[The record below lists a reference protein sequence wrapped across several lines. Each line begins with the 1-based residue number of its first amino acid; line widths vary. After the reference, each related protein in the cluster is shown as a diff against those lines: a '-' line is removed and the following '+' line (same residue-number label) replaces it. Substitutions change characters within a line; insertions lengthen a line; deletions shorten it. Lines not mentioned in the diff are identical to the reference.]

1 MAPKGPSLDRL
12 FPLLGILRG
21 QDGTTVRRDLV
32 AGLTVALFTIPQA
45 MAYALVAGF
54 PPSAGIMTA
63 VVASILGA
71 AFGSS
76 EFLVNGP
83 TNAIAVMLAAQIA
96 LNPNL
101 GDPVTRIVAL
111 TLLIGAIQMLAGGLR
126 LGRFTRFVSEPV
138 LTGFTAGAGIYIAV
152 NQLPAV
158 LGLEKTH
165 LVADLWGWVPP
176 HNALFDLARTV
187 ASADSSNLLAAAMG
201 AATFLLVRALQ
212 WAEPRLGY
220 RIPAPFLTV
229 ALLTLVGYLLGLGD
243 GGSGALRLVRDI
255 QPVARELPALLV
267 PALDLG
273 QIGELLGAAATIGLL
288 GAVEAIA
295 IGKLLAARAGHA
307 FDANRQLVGEGMCN
321 LGAALVGGFASSGS
335 FTRTAVN
342 FEAGAVTRLSVI
354 YSGVL
359 VLAIVWLLAPA
370 ADHIPIAVLGGTLV
384 HIGLKLVNLGRMRLL
399 MQTTAADRTV
409 LLVTF
414 VGVLGATHLEYAL
427 LAGVA
432 VSIFQALRRAEGFNL
447 DLLQEGPDG
456 HLVELPLETA
466 KCGRVVAIDLQG
478 ELFFA
483 GAEVLEQRLKAI
495 FDNGTRALVLRL
507 SHAYNL
513 DATCAEALA
522 QVARHAR
529 GRDSHL
535 ILAGVKP
542 GMYGTLERA
551 GLVRDMGADM
561 IFRHEPLLLSA
572 TLKALA
578 QAHALAG
585 EGPASPVDRAPD
597 QASGRAGSSR
607 PLG

>member
-1 MAPKGPSLDRL
+1 MA
-12 FPLLGILRG
+12 
-21 QDGTTVRRDLV
+21 RRDLI

-76 EFLVNGP
+76 QFLVNGP
-83 TNAIAVMLAAQIA
+83 TNAIAVMLAAHIA
-96 LNPNL
+96 LSADL
-101 GDPVTRIVAL
+101 GDPVSRIITL
-111 TLLIGAIQMLAGGLR
+111 TLLIGVIQLLAGGLR
-126 LGRFTRFVSEPV
+126 LGSFTRFVSEPV

-158 LGLEKTH
+158 LGIEKAN
-165 LVADLWGWVPP
+165 LVAELWGWVPP
-176 HNALFDLARTV
+176 HNALFDLVRTV
-187 ASADSSNLLAAAMG
+187 ASAGSSNLLAVAMG
-201 AATFLLVRALQ
+201 AATFGLVRALQ
-212 WAEPRLGY
+212 WAEPRVGH
-220 RIPAPFLTV
+220 RIPAPFVTV
-229 ALLTLVGYLLGLGD
+229 ALLTLVAYLLDLRESGQ
-243 GGSGALRLVRDI
+243 GALRLVRDI
-255 QPVARELPALLV
+255 EPIARELPNLV
-267 PALDLG
+267 LPTFDLTRL
-273 QIGELLGAAATIGLL
+273 GELLGAALAIGLL

-295 IGKLLAARAGHA
+295 IGKLLAARAGHP

-321 LGAALVGGFASSGS
+321 LGAGLVGGFASSGS

-342 FEAGAVTRLSVI
+342 FEAGAVTRMSVI

-370 ADHIPIAVLGGTLV
+370 ANYIPLAVLGGTLV
-384 HIGLKLVNLGRMRLL
+384 HIGLKLVNVARMRWL
-399 MQTTAADRTV
+399 MQTTPADRTA

-414 VGVLGATHLEYAL
+414 FAVLGATHLEYAL
-427 LAGVA
+427 LLGVG

-447 DLLQEGPDG
+447 ELLAEGPNG
-456 HLVELPLETA
+456 HLVELPLDA
-466 KCGRVVAIDLQG
+466 PPGGRVAAIDLQG

-483 GAEVLEQRLKAI
+483 GAELLEQRLKAI
-495 FDNGTRALVLRL
+495 YDSGTQALVLRL

-513 DATCAEALA
+513 DATCAEAIA
-522 QVARHAR
+522 QVARYAR
-529 GRDSHL
+529 ARDRHL

-551 GLVRDMGADM
+551 GLVREMGADA
-561 IFRHEPLLLSA
+561 IFRHEPLLLGA

-578 QAHALAG
+578 HAHALVG
-585 EGPASPVDRAPD
+585 KG
-597 QASGRAGSSR
+597 QGRGTGR
-607 PLG
+607 PGG

>member
-1 MAPKGPSLDRL
+1 V
-12 FPLLGILRG
+12 
-21 QDGTTVRRDLV
+21 VRRDLI

-71 AFGSS
+71 VFGSS
-76 EFLVNGP
+76 QFLVNGP
-83 TNAIAVMLAAQIA
+83 TNAIAVMLAAHIA
-96 LNPNL
+96 LSSDL
-101 GDPVTRIVAL
+101 GDPVSRIVAL
-111 TLLIGAIQMLAGGLR
+111 TLLIGVVQLLAGGLR
-126 LGRFTRFVSEPV
+126 LGSFTRFVSEPV

-158 LGLEKTH
+158 LGIEKAN

-176 HNALFDLARTV
+176 HNALFDLVRVV
-187 ASADSSNLLAAAMG
+187 ASAGSSNLLAVAMG
-201 AATFLLVRALQ
+201 AATFALVRALQ
-212 WAEPRLGY
+212 WAEPRAGH
-220 RIPAPFLTV
+220 RIPAPFVTV
-229 ALLTLVGYLLGLGD
+229 ALLTLVAYLLQLGE
-243 GGSGALRLVRDI
+243 GGQGALRLVRDI
-255 QPVARELPALLV
+255 QPVTRELPSLV
-267 PALDLG
+267 LPTFDLTRL
-273 QIGELLGAAATIGLL
+273 GELLGAALAIGLL

-295 IGKLLAARAGHA
+295 IAKLLAARAGHP
-307 FDANRQLVGEGMCN
+307 FDANRQLIGEGMCN
-321 LGAALVGGFASSGS
+321 LGAGLVGGFASSGS

-370 ADHIPIAVLGGTLV
+370 ADYIPIAVLGGTPV
-384 HIGLKLVNLGRMRLL
+384 HIGLRLVNVGRMRWL

-414 VGVLGATHLEYAL
+414 FGVLGATHLEYAL
-427 LAGVA
+427 LLGVG

-447 DLLQEGPDG
+447 ELLAEGPNG
-456 HLVELPLETA
+456 HLVELPLEA
-466 KCGRVVAIDLQG
+466 PPGGRVVAIDLQG

-495 FDNGTRALVLRL
+495 YESGTQALVLRL

-513 DATCAEALA
+513 DATCAEAIA
-522 QVARHAR
+522 QVARYARAR
-529 GRDSHL
+529 GQHL

-551 GLVRDMGADM
+551 GLVREMGADA
-561 IFRHEPLLLSA
+561 IFRHEPLLLAA

-578 QAHALAG
+578 HAHALVGAG
-585 EGPASPVDRAPD
+585 EAQDRGIGGGPR
-597 QASGRAGSSR
+597 
-607 PLG
+607 